1 MTVKNVEKLEKSR
14 VAVTVEVGAEEF
26 EAAVAKAYAKARGKL
41 SIPGFRPGKAPRK
54 MIEKLYGAGV
64 FYSDAVDIA
73 LPEAYTQ
80 AIGQSGLDVVGYP
93 EIEIVDDKIDENGF
107 TFKATVAVYPEV
119 KLGEYK
125 GLTAEKEE
133 IKVSADDVKERLNEM
148 AERNARLVS
157 VDRKAKK
164 GDIAVID
171 FEGFDNGVA
180 FEGGKGEN
188 FDLELGS
195 GSFVPGFEDQVIGMK
210 AGEEKDIDI
219 TFPENYHADLA
230 GKSVVF
236 KVKVH
241 EVKEKEVPALDDEFA
256 KDVSELDTLDELKE
270 QKVEELKDEGFVISN
285 FHSGGVFYTML
296 MIVLRIKVEVIE
308 LLRVVLNNMFVSHA
322 GGAWLDLKMADYSKK
337 RKKAQKTQGFVT
349 VSRTDMTGEAV
360 KIPKGHVFKSILD
373 INGEELR
380 FFVLEAATLQK
391 GASSVDVL
399 VEDETEGSRY
409 NVPAGQIVRTL
420 TYLGD
425 VTFSNAEDWIV
436 REGSDTEDDE
446 SARARTLR
454 SWSELAQRA
463 TEDTFIDAAESVPG
477 VLFAQADCNHP
488 RGQGTVDVI
497 VTGTAGE
504 ATEGLLAAVREAVD
518 KIAGPYDNILV
529 KSSVTVSQNISVTV
543 TTDTADT
550 DEAVENRIKAIL
562 TELLAVRRSRKLNEL
577 TLSDINHAI
586 RSGYSGAT
594 NAAVSEPEADVKL
607 GKDKVIILGDV
618 SVTIERE

>member
-1 MTVKNVEKLEKSR
+1 
-14 VAVTVEVGAEEF
+14 
-26 EAAVAKAYAKARGKL
+26 
-41 SIPGFRPGKAPRK
+41 
-54 MIEKLYGAGV
+54 MIDKEIL
-64 FYSDAVDIA
+64 DAV
-73 LPEAYTQ
+73 LP
-80 AIGQSGLDVVGYP
+80 LP
-93 EIEIVDDKIDENGF
+93 
-107 TFKATVAVYPEV
+107 
-119 KLGEYK
+119 
-125 GLTAEKEE
+125 
-133 IKVSADDVKERLNEM
+133 
-148 AERNARLVS
+148 
-157 VDRKAKK
+157 
-164 GDIAVID
+164 
-171 FEGFDNGVA
+171 
-180 FEGGKGEN
+180 
-188 FDLELGS
+188 
-195 GSFVPGFEDQVIGMK
+195 
-210 AGEEKDIDI
+210 
-219 TFPENYHADLA
+219 
-230 GKSVVF
+230 
-236 KVKVH
+236 
-241 EVKEKEVPALDDEFA
+241 
-256 KDVSELDTLDELKE
+256 TLDELKE

-337 RKKAQKTQGFVT
+337 RKKAQKTQGFIT
-349 VSRTDMTGEAV
+349 VRRADMTGEAV

-399 VEDETEGSRY
+399 VEAETEGSRY

-436 REGSDTEDDE
+436 REGSDTEDD
-446 SARARTLR
+446 
-454 SWSELAQRA
+454 
-463 TEDTFIDAAESVPG
+463 
-477 VLFAQADCNHP
+477 P

-550 DEAVENRIKAIL
+550 DEAVENRVKAIL

-607 GKDKVIILGDV
+607 GKDKVITLGDV
-618 SVTIERE
+618 SVTVERE